1 VGEWEFYLDHAVDGD
16 TVVDRCGRHLRVVGM
31 DTPELSEPFGEE
43 ALRETER
50 FFKEK
55 GERFR
60 GRVCREEP
68 YDRYGRLLVRIFSP
82 SGEDLTQRLLSR
94 GLAYP
99 LPIPPCSLPYE
110 REDYT
115 LFARARSAQLGI
127 FSRIETTEIP
137 GEEAGFSCS
146 QYRTVVGKVRAVK
159 EKRREGLVVE
169 LKRLRLRFPAEAL
182 LHHPGLKEKVYRL
195 PGKIVRAEGKIHCG
209 KRGAQI
215 TLWSPLLFSSG
226 TPGNTPDR

>member
-1 VGEWEFYLDHAVDGD
+1 
-16 TVVDRCGRHLRVVGM
+16 M

-50 FFKEK
+50 FFKEN

-68 YDRYGRLLVRIFSP
+68 YDHYGRLLVRIFSP

-127 FSRIETTEIP
+127 FSRTETTEIP
-137 GEEAGFSCS
+137 DEEAGFSCS

-195 PGKIVRAEGKIHCG
+195 PGKIVRAEGKIRCG

-226 TPGNTPDR
+226 TPGSTPDR